1 MSRSIHLED
10 LLKSE
15 KERVHQKESQIEDL
29 MRQRELLY
37 KESQDHL
44 SQKMAEYDALKRGYD
59 ELHYESETLRRTINT
74 KSEEISGLNQ
84 IINQQQHAH
93 DQLAEKLRQMEE
105 TIQDVEEK
113 NKRLVDLLNANIY
126 SKAEQYKEKVMS
138 RLLDRPGSAQPA
150 AISPSSITHH
160 V

>member
-1 MSRSIHLED
+1 
-10 LLKSE
+10 
-15 KERVHQKESQIEDL
+15 

-84 IINQQQHAH
+84 IINQQLP
-93 DQLAEKLRQMEE
+93 D
-105 TIQDVEEK
+105 EEK
-113 NKRLVDLLNANIY
+113 NERADFSIKNTDNKLLLPQVIALHEQLLR
-126 SKAEQYKEKVMS
+126 KAETNE
-138 RLLDRPGSAQPA
+138 
-150 AISPSSITHH
+150 
-160 V
+160 